1 MSLSERGF
9 YNEGLTLRSPAP
21 MRPLSRRLLRPVAIA
36 LGLSVLSAGL
46 TACFPIAATGI
57 VVGAL
62 SLTDRRTTGA
72 QAEDQAI
79 ELKALARLPDR
90 LKGDRGVAIGV
101 TSYNRTALITGWV
114 PSEEVR
120 KQIGQVVSGIENVRL
135 VINELQ
141 VGAPASTTT
150 LGRDVLL
157 TTKVK
162 ATLLDDRLINGNT
175 VKVTTE
181 SGVVYLMGLVT
192 APEADRAADLA
203 SRVPGTSKVVRA
215 FELITEAQRAM
226 LDQASQT
233 GTARPEVTGQSSSPA
248 ARPPAPA
255 PKPIPAP
262 QPAPAPAPAGVQ
274 VIPVR

>member
-1 MSLSERGF
+1 MCLTSRRF
-9 YNEGLTLRSPAP
+9 YNGASPTWRIAP
-21 MRPLSRRLLRPVAIA
+21 MRSLLRPLAVV

-46 TACFPIAATGI
+46 TACFPLAATGI

-79 ELKALARLPDR
+79 EIKSLARLPDR
-90 LKGDRGVAIGV
+90 LKGDRGVAIEV

-120 KQIGQVVSGIENVRL
+120 RQVGQVVSSIENVRL

-141 VGAPASTTT
+141 LGAPASTTT
-150 LGRDVLL
+150 LGKDVLL

-162 ATLLDDRLINGNT
+162 ATLLDDKLVNGNT
-175 VKVTTE
+175 IKVTTE
-181 SGVVYLMGLVT
+181 SGTVYLMGLVT
-192 APEADRAADLA
+192 AAEADRAADLA
-203 SRVPGTSKVVRA
+203 SRVPGTLKVVRA
-215 FELITEAQRAM
+215 FELISDAQRAL
-226 LDQASQT
+226 LDQASQS
-233 GTARPEVTGQSSSPA
+233 GTPRPEVTGQTSSPA

-255 PKPIPAP
+255 PAPAP
-262 QPAPAPAPAGVQ
+262 SVPAAPAPAPAGAQ

>member
-1 MSLSERGF
+1 MRAAL
-9 YNEGLTLRSPAP
+9 
-21 MRPLSRRLLRPVAIA
+21 RPLVLILGATLL
-36 LGLSVLSAGL
+36 STSL
-46 TACFPIAATGI
+46 TACFPLAATGI

-90 LKGDRGVAIGV
+90 LKGDRGVAMGV
-101 TSYNRTALITGWV
+101 TSYNRTALITGRV
-114 PSEEVR
+114 PNEAI
-120 KQIGQVVSGIENVRL
+120 KQQVGQIVAGIENVRL

-162 ATLLDDRLINGNT
+162 ATLLDDKLINGNT
-175 VKVTTE
+175 IKVTTE

-192 APEADRAADLA
+192 APEADRAADLS
-203 SRVPGTSKVVRA
+203 SRVPGTAKVVRA
-215 FELITEAQRAM
+215 FEIISEAQRAL
-226 LDQASQT
+226 LDQSGQS
-233 GTARPEVTGQSSSPA
+233 GTPRPEVKGQLSSPA
-248 ARPPAPA
+248 ARAPESMAAPAPA
-255 PKPIPAP
+255 APAKPT
-262 QPAPAPAPAGVQ
+262 PAPAPAGAQ

>member
-1 MSLSERGF
+1 MHTVLRPLVVAL
-9 YNEGLTLRSPAP
+9 GLTL
-21 MRPLSRRLLRPVAIA
+21 LS
-36 LGLSVLSAGL
+36 SSL
-46 TACFPIAATGI
+46 TACFPLAATGI

-79 ELKALARLPDR
+79 ELKALSRLPDR
-90 LKGDRGVAIGV
+90 LKGDRGVTVAV

-114 PSEEVR
+114 PSEAIRQQVG
-120 KQIGQVVSGIENVRL
+120 QIVSGIENVRL

-162 ATLLDDRLINGNT
+162 ATLIDDKLINGNSI
-175 VKVTTE
+175 KVTTE

-192 APEADRAADLA
+192 AAEADRAADLS
-203 SRVPGTSKVVRA
+203 SRVPGTAKVVRA
-215 FELITEAQRAM
+215 FEIISDAQRAL
-226 LDQASQT
+226 LDQAGQT
-233 GTARPEVTGQSSSPA
+233 GTPRPEVTGRSSSPA
-248 ARPPAPA
+248 ARPAEPLPSPAPA
-255 PKPIPAP
+255 PTPAP
-262 QPAPAPAPAGVQ
+262 VPAPAGAQ